1 MAWVCSVTFF
11 SSGWSDLE
19 CLPALYELWV
29 LILSSPVLCPWCWT
43 DPKFTKWFLPSSV
56 QTVEE
61 APPLSMGKTCG
72 FLPTNGIWP
81 SRWRYLW
88 GSYFVKGQRLDFV
101 PVSFFYIKHVLL
113 DSLSPS
119 GWYFKS
125 NLPYC
130 VLCTVNISCSWT
142 PSHQGD
148 EDHYSLI
155 PVVSQLILLEPQHSS
170 LASFS
175 QVCL

>member
-1 MAWVCSVTFF
+1 MWPFCDLYWMAWVCSVIFF

-72 FLPTNGIWP
+72 FLPTNRIWP
-81 SRWRYLW
+81 SRWMYLW
-88 GSYFVKGQRLDFV
+88 GSYFVKGQGLDFV

-113 DSLSPS
+113 DSPSLS

-130 VLCTVNISCSWT
+130 VLCTSPAPGPL
-142 PSHQGD
+142 PSKVMRTITV
-148 EDHYSLI
+148 YSLW
-155 PVVSQLILLEPQHSS
+155 SHSS
-170 LASFS
+170 YCWSPSILP
-175 QVCL
+175 